1 MHLPD
6 EQFRAGHI
14 PADLYRQMPP
24 GTDLRKVVIIQEA
37 PRSYAGPILLT
48 LTITGGVAL
57 VVLMIAV
64 TIHVAAVASLAV
76 LSATGGIGLALKSP
90 TRRSK

>member
-1 MHLPD
+1 MRHPED
-6 EQFRAGHI
+6 QFNAGHI
-14 PADLYRQMPP
+14 PADLLPP
-24 GTDLRKVVIIQEA
+24 GADPSRIVIVRQA
-37 PRSYAGPILLT
+37 PRSYTGPILLT

-76 LSATGGIGLALKSP
+76 LSATGGIGVALKRP
-90 TRRSK
+90 THRSK